1 MILDDK
7 MENEAEEAQS
17 AAHSLNIPLKVL
29 RVSMSKE
36 VKRWAATVILVR
48 PDHFIAFAGQN
59 KKAGMYN
66 ILTMAIGHKRR
77 VK

>member
-1 MILDDK
+1 
-7 MENEAEEAQS
+7 
-17 AAHSLNIPLKVL
+17 
-29 RVSMSKE
+29 MSKE

-59 KKAGMYN
+59 KKASMYN